1 MKPIV
6 TVHSW
11 FAIGYKYKFIVCEN
25 LIKTSFVVIFCFI
38 LVDFNM
44 SQKLPEVLDLG
55 DIDLDRKRLRKQL
68 QVVRIR
74 KLYLA
79 AIYNTSFFFK
89 EKKGQNPSHQ
99 HHVSHCF
106 CRFPKKFRTWFS
118 RTTRRTPGNSSE
130 WWTSRGLYNTPL
142 LSVPMAGG
150 VSVFFS
156 FFFYSKANANVF
168 KMCFNVISDISNTWS
183 DIYMYIC
190 GACNN

>member
-1 MKPIV
+1 MLLDINTNSLSVK
-6 TVHSW
+6 SW
-11 FAIGYKYKFIVCEN
+11 LKQVLLWSFALHV
-25 LIKTSFVVIFCFI
+25 LISICCTCFA
-38 LVDFNM
+38 L
-44 SQKLPEVLDLG
+44 QKLPEVLDLG

-150 VSVFFS
+150 VSVFF
-156 FFFYSKANANVF
+156 FFFFIQKLMPMFLKCVS
-168 KMCFNVISDISNTWS
+168 MW
-183 DIYMYIC
+183 
-190 GACNN
+190 